1 MKKIFLLVICILSYN
16 VYYSQ
21 SQSHNVGITQP
32 VPSVSS
38 LTTYKNVPVSLQ
50 TGVPNILYPLINLPT
65 NNKFVNI
72 NLGLSYHVG
81 NISKDSWISEV
92 GKGWSIL
99 GSGVISREILYDFDE
114 VFDDATFHHYIKN
127 EFDDIYN
134 FNIPGESGKFR
145 IVRNVAGNTFGI
157 IALSPYT
164 SKIEYTRTDN
174 TATLILDSFTITSD
188 EGIKYKFQDYNIS
201 MMNVWSWDHPNLG
214 SYYVDKTYR
223 SAFYLTSILDENDK
237 ELVKYTYLKDIKY
250 ITGTQTTESQTNKLS
265 RIDVKDR
272 GIVEINYTKNKLVN
286 KKNDIFSINN
296 IILKNA
302 RNAFIKKYNFNY
314 SYNSDRALDSFTQV
328 DSYENAIEKTS
339 FGYQG
344 YSLPS
349 GGSQSYFNKLRIK
362 LPTGGVSEYNFE
374 DIPYAFKDSLT
385 TVMPPQVDIAN
396 VSFNQFNANTKKY
409 FFTIPQDKAL
419 NIEIYADQIS
429 SYPWSLTFFKKVGD
443 NYNIMPYTVG
453 PVVDADPNYPTIQS
467 RTLTAG
473 EYYVT
478 LSSAVPNATFSGS
491 VNFRAF
497 YYDGTPSEVTVKVP
511 TASALRIKN
520 IKSFDLDYNNV
531 NDASVP
537 SGIEEYEYNTFDDP
551 DVSSGYFVDGGSVL
565 GKSESGIVPA
575 NPVTIYKNVK
585 VSHGNNT
592 GYTKYYFKTVD
603 AYPTQPTE
611 EPNRPLWPN
620 YNIMREG
627 LLDKKEVY
635 NAANQKQTED
645 NFEYTFEE
653 FPGPRYLVAP
663 INLGANFFL
672 KTAWIKNQKVTSK
685 SIFNSGSIQ
694 TTTETVKNTS
704 NYKKSLEKNTSFD
717 GSIQETTYKYALDK
731 NNQKLI
737 NANMVGFPLEINTIT
752 KKNASDTGKLLSRA
766 ETKYDNPGNKYPSS
780 AVSYDS
786 QNSVASEVTFSRYD
800 AKGNLEEYTTK
811 DGITVSV
818 VWGYNKTHPIAKI
831 EGAAYSQIAPYVS
844 DIISKSDMA
853 TVSEQD
859 LQNSLDAFR
868 NNANLNSYQITT
880 YLFDSLNRMKTMT
893 PPTGVRAVYQYD
905 AAGRLQ
911 KIEDETGK
919 ALKKYEYNYGH

>member
-1 MKKIFLLVICILSYN
+1 MKKIFLLLICILSYQ
-16 VYYSQ
+16 VYNGQ
-21 SQSHNVGITQP
+21 SQSHNVGVTQP

-81 NISKDSWISEV
+81 NISKDSWTGEV

-99 GSGVISREILYDFDE
+99 GSGAISREILYDFDE
-114 VFDDATFHHYIKN
+114 VFDDTSFHHYIKN

-164 SKIEYTRTDN
+164 SKIEYTRTNN

-201 MMNVWSWDHPNLG
+201 MMNVWHWDHPNLG
-214 SYYVDKTYR
+214 SYYIDKTYR
-223 SAFYLTSILDENDK
+223 SAFYLTSILDQNDQ

-250 ITGTQTTESQTNKLS
+250 ITGTQATESQTNKLT

-272 GIVEINYTKNKLVN
+272 GIVEINYTKNELVN
-286 KKNDIFSINN
+286 KKNDIFNIDN

-302 RNAFIKKYNFNY
+302 KNAFIKKYKFNY
-314 SYNSDRALDSFTQV
+314 SYTPDRTLNSFTQV
-328 DSYENAIEKTS
+328 DGFENDIEKTS
-339 FGYQG
+339 FDYQG
-344 YSLPS
+344 YSSPS
-349 GGSQSYFNKLRIK
+349 GGSQLYFNKLRIK
-362 LPTGGVSEYNFE
+362 LPTGGTTEYNFE
-374 DIPYAFKDSLT
+374 EIPYAFKDSLT

-396 VSFNQFNANTKKY
+396 ISFNQFNPNTKKY

-419 NIEIYADQIS
+419 NIEIYANQIS
-429 SYPWSLTFFKKVGD
+429 GYPWSLSFFKKVGD

-453 PVVDADPNYPTIQS
+453 PAVDADPNYPTIQA

-478 LSSAVPNATFSGS
+478 LSSAVPNATFNGS

-497 YYDGTPSEVTVKVP
+497 YYDGTPTEVTVKVP
-511 TASALRIKN
+511 TDAILRIKN
-520 IKSFDLDYNNV
+520 IKSFDLDYSNV
-531 NDASVP
+531 NNYSVP
-537 SGIEEYEYNTFDDP
+537 SGIEEYEYNKFDDP
-551 DVSSGYFVDGGSVL
+551 TASSGYFVEGGSIL
-565 GKSESGIVPA
+565 GKSESGVVPA

-585 VSHGNNT
+585 VSKGNNT

-603 AYPTQPTE
+603 TYPTQPTE
-611 EPNRPLWPN
+611 VPNRPLWPN

-635 NAANQKQTED
+635 NAANQKQAED

-672 KTAWIKNQKVTSK
+672 KTAWVKNQKVFSK
-685 SIFNSGSIQ
+685 TIFNSGSIQ
-694 TTTETVKNTS
+694 TTSETVKNTS
-704 NYKKSLEKNTSFD
+704 NYKTSLEKNTSFD
-717 GSIQETTYKYALDK
+717 GSIQETTYQYALDK

-737 NANMVGFPLEINTIT
+737 NANMLGLPLEITTIT
-752 KKNASDTGKLLSRA
+752 KKNSSDAGKLLSRA
-766 ETKYDNPGNKYPSS
+766 ETKYDNPAHYFPSS
-780 AVSYDS
+780 VLSYDS
-786 QNSVASEVTFSRYD
+786 QNNLDSEVNFSRYD
-800 AKGNLEEYTTK
+800 TKGNLEEYTTK

-818 VWGYNKTHPIAKI
+818 VWGYNKTQPIAKI
-831 EGAAYSQIAPYVS
+831 EGAAYSQIAPYIS

-853 TVSEQD
+853 VVSEQD

-868 NNANLNSYQITT
+868 NNANLGNFQITT

-905 AAGRLQ
+905 SAGRLE
-911 KIEDETGK
+911 KVEDETGK
-919 ALKKYEYNYGH
+919 VLKKYQYNYGH

>member
-21 SQSHNVGITQP
+21 SQSHNVGVTQP

-81 NISKDSWISEV
+81 NISKDSWVSEV

-201 MMNVWSWDHPNLG
+201 MMNVWHWDHPSLG

-250 ITGTQTTESQTNKLS
+250 ITGTQATESQTNKLS

-272 GIVEINYTKNKLVN
+272 GTVEINYTKNKLVN
-286 KKNDIFSINN
+286 KKNDIFSIDN
-296 IILKNA
+296 IILKNT

-314 SYNSDRALDSFTQV
+314 SYNSDRTLDSFIQV
-328 DSYENAIEKTS
+328 DNNENAIEKTS
-339 FGYQG
+339 FDYQG

-385 TVMPPQVDIAN
+385 TVMPPQVDIAS

-419 NIEIYADQIS
+419 NIEINANQIS
-429 SYPWSLTFFKKVGD
+429 GYPWSLTFSKKVGD

-453 PVVDADPNYPTIQS
+453 PIVDADPNYPTIQS

-478 LSSAVPNATFSGS
+478 LSSVVPNATFSGS

-497 YYDGTPSEVTVKVP
+497 YYDGAPSEVTVKVP

-531 NDASVP
+531 NNASVP

-551 DVSSGYFVDGGSVL
+551 AVSSGYFVDGGSVL
-565 GKSESGIVPA
+565 GKSENGLVPA

-585 VSHGNNT
+585 VSHGGNT

-603 AYPTQPTE
+603 AYPTQSTE

-672 KTAWIKNQKVTSK
+672 KTAWIKNQKVISK

-694 TTTETVKNTS
+694 TTTETVKYTS
-704 NYKKSLEKNTSFD
+704 NYKTSLEKNTSFD

-737 NANMVGFPLEINTIT
+737 DANMLGLPLEITTIT
-752 KKNASDTGKLLSRA
+752 KKNASDAGKLLSRA
-766 ETKYDNPGNKYPSS
+766 ETKYDNAGNKYPSS

-786 QNSVASEVTFSRYD
+786 QNSLDSEVIFSRYD
-800 AKGNLEEYTTK
+800 AKGNLEEYTAK
-811 DGITVSV
+811 DGITISV
-818 VWGYNKTHPIAKI
+818 VWGYNKTQPIAKI

-844 DIISKSDMA
+844 DIISKSDLVV
-853 TVSEQD
+853 VSEQD

-868 NNANLNSYQITT
+868 NNVNLSNYQITT

-905 AAGRLQ
+905 AAGRLE
-911 KIEDETGK
+911 KVEDETGK
-919 ALKKYEYNYGH
+919 VLKKYEYNYGH

>member
-1 MKKIFLLVICILSYN
+1 MKKIFLLVIYILSYH

-21 SQSHNVGITQP
+21 SQSHNVGVTQP

-81 NISKDSWISEV
+81 NISKDSWTGEV

-99 GSGVISREILYDFDE
+99 GSGAISREILYDFDE
-114 VFDDATFHHYIKN
+114 VFDDASFHHYIKN

-201 MMNVWSWDHPNLG
+201 MMNVWHWDHPNLG
-214 SYYVDKTYR
+214 SYYIDKTYR
-223 SAFYLTSILDENDK
+223 SAFYLTSILDQNNQ

-250 ITGTQTTESQTNKLS
+250 ITGTQATESQTNKLT
-265 RIDVKDR
+265 RIEVKDR
-272 GIVEINYTKNKLVN
+272 GIVEINYTKNELVN
-286 KKNDIFSINN
+286 KKNDIFNIDN
-296 IILKNA
+296 IILKNVK
-302 RNAFIKKYNFNY
+302 NAFIKKYKFNY
-314 SYNSDRALDSFTQV
+314 SYTPDRTLNSFTQV
-328 DSYENAIEKTS
+328 DSYENDIEKTS
-339 FGYQG
+339 FDYQG

-349 GGSQSYFNKLRIK
+349 GESQLYFNKLRIK
-362 LPTGGVSEYNFE
+362 LPTGGVSEYDFE
-374 DIPYAFKDSLT
+374 SVPYAFKDSLT

-396 VSFNQFNANTKKY
+396 ISFNQFNPNTKKY

-419 NIEIYADQIS
+419 NIEIFANQIS
-429 SYPWSLTFFKKVGD
+429 GYPWSLSFFKKVGD
-443 NYNIMPYTVG
+443 NYNTMPYTVG
-453 PVVDADPNYPTIQS
+453 PVVDADRNYPTIQP

-497 YYDGTPSEVTVKVP
+497 YYDGTPSEVIVKVP

-520 IKSFDLDYNNV
+520 IKSFDLNYSNV
-531 NDASVP
+531 NNFSVP
-537 SGIEEYEYNTFDDP
+537 SGIEEYEYNKFDDP
-551 DVSSGYFVDGGSVL
+551 AVSSGYFVEGGSIL
-565 GKSESGIVPA
+565 GKSESGVVPA

-585 VSHGNNT
+585 VSKGNNT

-653 FPGPRYLVAP
+653 FSGPRYLVAP

-672 KTAWIKNQKVTSK
+672 KTAWVKNQKVLSK
-685 SIFNSGSIQ
+685 TIFNSGSIQ
-694 TTTETVKNTS
+694 TTSETVKNTS
-704 NYKKSLEKNTSFD
+704 NYKTSLEKNTSFD
-717 GSIQETTYKYALDK
+717 GSIQETAYQYALDK

-737 NANMVGFPLEINTIT
+737 NANMLGFPLEITTIT
-752 KKNASDTGKLLSRA
+752 RKNSSDAGKLLSRA
-766 ETKYDNPGNKYPSS
+766 ETKYDNPAHYFPSS
-780 AVSYDS
+780 ILSYDS
-786 QNSVASEVTFSRYD
+786 QNNLDSEVIFSRYD

-818 VWGYNKTHPIAKI
+818 VWGYNKTQPIAKI
-831 EGAAYSQIAPYVS
+831 EGASYSQIAPYIS
-844 DIISKSDMA
+844 DLISKSDM
-853 TVSEQD
+853 TVVSEQD
-859 LQNSLDAFR
+859 LQNSLDTFR
-868 NNANLNSYQITT
+868 NNANLSNYQITT

-911 KIEDETGK
+911 KVEDETGK
-919 ALKKYEYNYGH
+919 VLKKYEYNYGH